1 MQISPLAAASSSR
14 CLHVIPTV
22 LQQLPGMAALHHS
35 IHSTHGNSNPN
46 QPSTTACSQCAVPAS
61 QRTLVRSFSSKAKGG
76 SSSSSSELVRSVRA
90 MPIKLVSVGKGNS
103 KAAQAMA
110 QEWLEKLARY
120 TTVSEV
126 LIKPNPKGA
135 SSPQVQK
142 DAEAEKVLKAL
153 SPGDRVVILD
163 ERGRAATSE
172 DIARLI
178 SQAGDNGTP
187 LAFVVGGP
195 FGHGAAVIA
204 RADDSI
210 RLSNMVL
217 NHQVAYVVL
226 LEQLYRGWTIIRGEP
241 YHH

>member
-1 MQISPLAAASSSR
+1 
-14 CLHVIPTV
+14 
-22 LQQLPGMAALHHS
+22 
-35 IHSTHGNSNPN
+35 
-46 QPSTTACSQCAVPAS
+46 
-61 QRTLVRSFSSKAKGG
+61 
-76 SSSSSSELVRSVRA
+76 

-103 KAAQAMA
+103 RAAQAMA
-110 QEWLEKLARY
+110 QQWLEKLARY

-217 NHQVAYVVL
+217 NHQRLASEEGRKAVRVCQGVSTSSRQATSQPLSTPVNL
-226 LEQLYRGWTIIRGEP
+226 DA
-241 YHH
+241 